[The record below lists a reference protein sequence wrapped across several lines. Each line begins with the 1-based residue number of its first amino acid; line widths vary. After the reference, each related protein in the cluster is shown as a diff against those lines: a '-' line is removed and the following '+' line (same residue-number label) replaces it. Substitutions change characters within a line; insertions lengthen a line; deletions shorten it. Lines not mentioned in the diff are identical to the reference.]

1 MSNDYRQRLAEEMEK
16 NPFTTLIDAI
26 YTIILH
32 DIISYKYVT
41 GDHIKEAILAEEFGV
56 SRSPIRTT
64 INRLAEQVFV
74 VKEKNAVAVVKAFTP
89 QERSD
94 LIQVRRT
101 LEPTAMAYAAQRM
114 TDAEFQVLETT
125 MKKLSVACLAGD
137 MLSAFGI
144 EIEAIPAYSIGK
156 PPHYRENNWLGYV
169 VLLDGVRYYIA
180 GDTDNIPEA
189 RSVKCDVAFL
199 SVGGESACGVE
210 EAVAL
215 ANAIAPSI
223 EAVPVPLNGTDAP
236 LALCDSFRA
245 QLSNEMKTQF

>member
-1 MSNDYRQRLAEEMEK
+1 MKYEILNHACIRLEGSKTIYFDPYGIKGEPHDADFVFITHNHPTHFSPDDISRVAK
-16 NPFTTLIDAI
+16 PIKLTPDDGFDIDNTVI
-26 YTIILH
+26 
-32 DIISYKYVT
+32 VT
-41 GDHIKEAILAEEFGV
+41 PE
-56 SRSPIRTT
+56 S
-64 INRLAEQVFV
+64 V
-74 VKEKNAVAVVKAFTP
+74 VLLNAVQNIVLQPGDAVF
-89 QERSD
+89 
-94 LIQVRRT
+94 
-101 LEPTAMAYAAQRM
+101 
-114 TDAEFQVLETT
+114 
-125 MKKLSVACLAGD
+125 
-137 MLSAFGI
+137 AFGI

>member
-1 MSNDYRQRLAEEMEK
+1 MSNDYRQRFAEEMKK

-64 INRLAEQVFV
+64 INRLAEQGFV
-74 VKEKNAVAVVKAFTP
+74 VKEKNTVAVVKAFTP

-114 TDAEFQVLETT
+114 TDAEFQVLEAT
-125 MKKLSVACLAGD
+125 MKKLSAACLAGD
-137 MLSAFGI
+137 MLSAFEYENKFHDHITLCSHNPFVIKQYDALRHYFYQSRMFFTANHGFYEFYLQEHELLVAVLKLRDKELARAAMI
-144 EIEAIPAYSIGK
+144 RHLSILSDSNR
-156 PPHYRENNWLGYV
+156 PYANTSI
-169 VLLDGVRYYIA
+169 D
-180 GDTDNIPEA
+180 
-189 RSVKCDVAFL
+189 SVSRKIKNLF
-199 SVGGESACGVE
+199 
-210 EAVAL
+210 
-215 ANAIAPSI
+215 
-223 EAVPVPLNGTDAP
+223 
-236 LALCDSFRA
+236 
-245 QLSNEMKTQF
+245 